1 MSRRGTMKIRKISVK
16 GLFHTFDHEI
26 RFNDSGIAI
35 IIGENGIGKTTL
47 LQIINSIFTKKFDFL
62 FTIDFNL
69 IEIFF
74 SRIKWSITKDDDG
87 NININNPIKNDSFT
101 IKPINER
108 DAYFMRRFLEQINED
123 EWFDRRIGRPVT
135 RDEIIKRYG
144 QDPIAQSERPIWF
157 DELITE
163 NRVMFIQTQRL
174 YKTEYNN
181 ERDHRKLEY
190 MVDAYSNELV
200 DLLRKNNTAFTSTS
214 IQLDSTFP
222 IRLLKVLKKPKEV
235 EYVSKVIDE
244 INSLNQYRSLL
255 SAVGIIDKQDD
266 EVINKSLETL
276 NNPSALSILDL
287 YITDN
292 KQKLDVFRYTAQK
305 LNLLLQIINKRF
317 KHKHLFIDKE
327 TGFVIKSESENKDIA
342 VKNLSSGEQNEL
354 IIFYNLLFKT
364 TKGDIVLI
372 DEPEISLHIAWQQQ
386 LIADLKE
393 IAKETGISLLIAT
406 HSPDII
412 GDNWNLVQ
420 TLSSKE

>member
-1 MSRRGTMKIRKISVK
+1 MKIRSISVK
-16 GLFHTFDHEI
+16 GLFHNFDHEI

-69 IEIFF
+69 IEISF

-87 NININNPIKNDSFT
+87 NIIISNPIKNDSFT
-101 IKPINER
+101 IKPINGR

-174 YKTEYNN
+174 YKTEYDN

-222 IRLLKVLKKPKEV
+222 IRLLRVLKKPKEV

-276 NNPSALSILDL
+276 NNSSALSILDL

-292 KQKLDVFRYTAQK
+292 KQKLDVFRDTAQK

-317 KHKHLFIDKE
+317 KHKRLFIDKE
-327 TGFVIKSESENKDIA
+327 TGFVIKSKSENKDIA
-342 VKNLSSGEQNEL
+342 VRNLSSGEQNEL

-364 TKGDIVLI
+364 TKDDIVLI

>member
-1 MSRRGTMKIRKISVK
+1 MKIRSISVK
-16 GLFHTFDHEI
+16 GLFHSFDHEI

-47 LQIINSIFTKKFDFL
+47 LQIINSIFTKNFDFL
-62 FTIDFNL
+62 FTIDFNQ

-74 SRIKWSITKDDDG
+74 SKIKWSITKDNNG
-87 NININNPIKNDSFT
+87 NINITNLKNNDSFT
-101 IKPINER
+101 VKPINER
-108 DAYFMRRFLEQINED
+108 EAYFMRRFLEQINED

-144 QDPIAQSERPIWF
+144 QDPISQSEIPIWF
-157 DELITE
+157 DELIKE

-200 DLLRKNNTAFTSTS
+200 DLLRKNNNTFTSTS

-222 IRLLKVLKKPKEV
+222 IRLLKALKKPKEV
-235 EYVSKVIDE
+235 EYISEIIDE

-255 SAVGIIDKQDD
+255 SVVGIIDKQDD

-292 KQKLDVFRYTAQK
+292 KQKLDVFRDTAQK

-317 KHKHLFIDKE
+317 KHKRLFIDKE
-327 TGFVIKSESENKDIA
+327 TGFVVKSNSENKDIA
-342 VKNLSSGEQNEL
+342 VKKLSSGEQNEL
-354 IIFYNLLFKT
+354 IIFYNLLFKS

-386 LIADLKE
+386 LITDLKE
-393 IAKETGISLLIAT
+393 IAKETGISLLIST

>member
-1 MSRRGTMKIRKISVK
+1 MKIRSISVK

-47 LQIINSIFTKKFDFL
+47 LQIINSIFAKNFDFL

-74 SRIKWSITKDDDG
+74 SKIKWSITKDNDG
-87 NININNPIKNDSFT
+87 NINITNLKNNDSFT
-101 IKPINER
+101 VKPINER
-108 DAYFMRRFLEQINED
+108 EAYFMRRFLEQINED

-144 QDPIAQSERPIWF
+144 QDPISQSEIPIWF
-157 DELITE
+157 DELIKE

-200 DLLRKNNTAFTSTS
+200 DLLRKNNNTFTSTS

-222 IRLLKVLKKPKEV
+222 IRLLKALKKPKEV
-235 EYVSKVIDE
+235 EYISEIIDE

-276 NNPSALSILDL
+276 NNSSALSILDL

-292 KQKLDVFRYTAQK
+292 KQKLDVFRDTAQK

-317 KHKHLFIDKE
+317 KHKRLFIDKE
-327 TGFVIKSESENKDIA
+327 TGFVIKSKSENKDIA
-342 VKNLSSGEQNEL
+342 VKKLSSGEQNEL
-354 IIFYNLLFKT
+354 IIFYNLLFKS

-386 LIADLKE
+386 LITDLKE
-393 IAKETGISLLIAT
+393 IAKETGISLLIST

>member
-1 MSRRGTMKIRKISVK
+1 MKIRKISVK

-87 NININNPIKNDSFT
+87 NINISNPIKNDSFT

-174 YKTEYNN
+174 YKTEYDN
-181 ERDHRKLEY
+181 ERNHRKLEY

-327 TGFVIKSESENKDIA
+327 TGFVIKSKSENKDIA

>member
-1 MSRRGTMKIRKISVK
+1 MKVKRISVK
-16 GLFHTFDHEI
+16 GLFHAFDHEI

-62 FTIDFNL
+62 FSIDFDQ

-74 SRIKWSITKDDDG
+74 SKIKWLIKKDNDG
-87 NININNPIKNDSFT
+87 NLNISNLIKNDCFT
-101 IKPINER
+101 VRPVNER
-108 DAYFMRRFLEQINED
+108 EAYFLRRFLEQINDD
-123 EWFDRRIGRPVT
+123 EWFDRRIGRSVT

-144 QDPIAQSERPIWF
+144 QDPISQSGIPIWF
-157 DELITE
+157 DELIKE

-174 YKTEYNN
+174 YKTEYDN
-181 ERDHRKLEY
+181 ERDSRKLEY

-200 DLLRKNNTAFTSTS
+200 SLLSKDNTTFTSTS

-222 IRLLKVLKKPKEV
+222 IRLLKVLKKPKELEYITKIV
-235 EYVSKVIDE
+235 EE

-255 SAVGIIDKQDD
+255 SAVGIIDKHDD

-292 KQKLDVFRYTAQK
+292 KQKLDVFKDTAKK

-317 KHKHLFIDKE
+317 KHKSLFIDKE
-327 TGFVIKSESENKDIA
+327 KGFVIKSKYDKNDIA
-342 VKNLSSGEQNEL
+342 VKKLSSGEQNEL

-364 TKGDIVLI
+364 NKNDIVLI
-372 DEPEISLHIAWQQQ
+372 DEPEISLHIVWQQQ
-386 LIADLKE
+386 LITDLKE
-393 IAKETGISLLIAT
+393 IAKETGISLLIST

>member
-1 MSRRGTMKIRKISVK
+1 
-16 GLFHTFDHEI
+16 
-26 RFNDSGIAI
+26 
-35 IIGENGIGKTTL
+35 
-47 LQIINSIFTKKFDFL
+47 
-62 FTIDFNL
+62 
-69 IEIFF
+69 
-74 SRIKWSITKDDDG
+74 
-87 NININNPIKNDSFT
+87 
-101 IKPINER
+101 
-108 DAYFMRRFLEQINED
+108 
-123 EWFDRRIGRPVT
+123 
-135 RDEIIKRYG
+135 
-144 QDPIAQSERPIWF
+144 
-157 DELITE
+157 
-163 NRVMFIQTQRL
+163 
-174 YKTEYNN
+174 
-181 ERDHRKLEY
+181 

-200 DLLRKNNTAFTSTS
+200 DLLRNNNTAFTSTS

-327 TGFVIKSESENKDIA
+327 TGFVIKSKSENKDIA

>member
-1 MSRRGTMKIRKISVK
+1 MKIRSISVK
-16 GLFHTFDHEI
+16 GLFHNFDHEI
-26 RFNDSGIAI
+26 RFNDSGLAI

-87 NININNPIKNDSFT
+87 NIIISNPIKNDSFP

-174 YKTEYNN
+174 YKTEYDN

-292 KQKLDVFRYTAQK
+292 KQKLDVFRDTAQK

-317 KHKHLFIDKE
+317 KHKRLFIDKE
-327 TGFVIKSESENKDIA
+327 TGFVIKSKSENKDIA

>member
-1 MSRRGTMKIRKISVK
+1 MKIRSISVK
-16 GLFHTFDHEI
+16 GLFHNFDHEI

-87 NININNPIKNDSFT
+87 NIIISNPIKNDSFT

-174 YKTEYNN
+174 YKTEYDK

-292 KQKLDVFRYTAQK
+292 KQKLDVFRDIAQK

-317 KHKHLFIDKE
+317 KHKRLFIDKE
-327 TGFVIKSESENKDIA
+327 TGFVIKSKSENKDIA

>member
-1 MSRRGTMKIRKISVK
+1 MKIRKISVK

>member
-1 MSRRGTMKIRKISVK
+1 MKIRSISVK
-16 GLFHTFDHEI
+16 GLFHNFDHEI

-62 FTIDFNL
+62 FTIDFNQ

-87 NININNPIKNDSFT
+87 NIIISNPIKNDSFT

-174 YKTEYNN
+174 YKTEYDN

-292 KQKLDVFRYTAQK
+292 KQKLDVFRDTAQK

-317 KHKHLFIDKE
+317 KHKRLFVDKE
-327 TGFVIKSESENKDIA
+327 TGFVIKSKSENKNIA

>member
-1 MSRRGTMKIRKISVK
+1 MKIRSISVK

-47 LQIINSIFTKKFDFL
+47 LQIINSIFTKNFDFL
-62 FTIDFNL
+62 FTIDFNQ
-69 IEIFF
+69 IEISF
-74 SRIKWSITKDDDG
+74 SKIKWAITKDNNG
-87 NININNPIKNDSFT
+87 NINITNLKNNDSFT
-101 IKPINER
+101 VKPINER
-108 DAYFMRRFLEQINED
+108 EAYFMRRFLEQINED

-144 QDPIAQSERPIWF
+144 QDPISQSETPIWF
-157 DELITE
+157 DELIKE

-200 DLLRKNNTAFTSTS
+200 DLLRKNNNTFTSTS

-222 IRLLKVLKKPKEV
+222 IRLLKALKKPKEV
-235 EYVSKVIDE
+235 EYISEIIDE

-276 NNPSALSILDL
+276 NNSSALSILDL

-292 KQKLDVFRYTAQK
+292 KQKLDVFRDTAQK

-317 KHKHLFIDKE
+317 KHKRLFIDKE
-327 TGFVIKSESENKDIA
+327 TGFVIKSKSENKDIA
-342 VKNLSSGEQNEL
+342 VKKLSSGEQNEL
-354 IIFYNLLFKT
+354 IIFYNLLFKS

-386 LIADLKE
+386 LITDLKE
-393 IAKETGISLLIAT
+393 IAKETGISLLIST

>member
-1 MSRRGTMKIRKISVK
+1 MKIRKISVK

-87 NININNPIKNDSFT
+87 NINISNPIKNDSFT

-174 YKTEYNN
+174 YKTEYDN

-222 IRLLKVLKKPKEV
+222 IRLLKVLKKPQEV

-327 TGFVIKSESENKDIA
+327 TGFVIKSKSENKDIA

>member
-1 MSRRGTMKIRKISVK
+1 MKIRSISVK

-47 LQIINSIFTKKFDFL
+47 LQIINSIFTKNFDFL

-74 SRIKWSITKDDDG
+74 SKIKWSITKDNDG
-87 NININNPIKNDSFT
+87 NINITNLKNNDSFT
-101 IKPINER
+101 VKPINER
-108 DAYFMRRFLEQINED
+108 EAYFMRRFLEQINED

-144 QDPIAQSERPIWF
+144 QDPISQSEIPIWF
-157 DELITE
+157 DELIKE

-200 DLLRKNNTAFTSTS
+200 DLLRKNNNTFTSTS

-222 IRLLKVLKKPKEV
+222 IRLLKALKKPKEV
-235 EYVSKVIDE
+235 EYISEIIDE

-292 KQKLDVFRYTAQK
+292 KQKLDVFRDTAQK

-317 KHKHLFIDKE
+317 KHKRLFIDKE
-327 TGFVIKSESENKDIA
+327 TGFVIKSKSENKDIA
-342 VKNLSSGEQNEL
+342 VKKLSSGEQNEL
-354 IIFYNLLFKT
+354 IIFYNLLFKS

-386 LIADLKE
+386 LITDLKE
-393 IAKETGISLLIAT
+393 IAKETGISLLIST

>member
-1 MSRRGTMKIRKISVK
+1 MKIRSISVK

-47 LQIINSIFTKKFDFL
+47 LQIINSIFTKNFDFL
-62 FTIDFNL
+62 FTIDFNQ

-74 SRIKWSITKDDDG
+74 SKIKWSITKDNNG
-87 NININNPIKNDSFT
+87 NINITNLKNNDSFT
-101 IKPINER
+101 VKPINER
-108 DAYFMRRFLEQINED
+108 EAYFMRRFLEQINED

-144 QDPIAQSERPIWF
+144 QDPISQSEIPIWF
-157 DELITE
+157 DELIKE

-200 DLLRKNNTAFTSTS
+200 DLLRKNNNTFTSTS

-222 IRLLKVLKKPKEV
+222 IRLLKALKKPKEV
-235 EYVSKVIDE
+235 EYISEIIDE

-292 KQKLDVFRYTAQK
+292 KQKLDVFRDTAQK

-317 KHKHLFIDKE
+317 KHKRLFIDKE
-327 TGFVIKSESENKDIA
+327 TGFVIKSKSENKDIA
-342 VKNLSSGEQNEL
+342 VKKLSSGEQNEL
-354 IIFYNLLFKT
+354 IIFYNLLFKS

-386 LIADLKE
+386 LITDLKE
-393 IAKETGISLLIAT
+393 IAKETGISLLIST

>member
-1 MSRRGTMKIRKISVK
+1 MKIRKISVK

-87 NININNPIKNDSFT
+87 NINISNPIKNDSFT

-135 RDEIIKRYG
+135 RDEIIKRYR

-174 YKTEYNN
+174 YKTEYDN

-327 TGFVIKSESENKDIA
+327 TGFVIKSKSENKDIA

>member
-1 MSRRGTMKIRKISVK
+1 MKIRKISVK

-87 NININNPIKNDSFT
+87 NINISNPIKNDSFT

-174 YKTEYNN
+174 YKTEYDN

-292 KQKLDVFRYTAQK
+292 KQKLDVFRDTAQK

-317 KHKHLFIDKE
+317 KHKRLFIDKE
-327 TGFVIKSESENKDIA
+327 TGFVIKSKSENKDIA

-372 DEPEISLHIAWQQQ
+372 DEPEISLHIAWQQL

>member
-1 MSRRGTMKIRKISVK
+1 MKIRKISVK
-16 GLFHTFDHEI
+16 GLFHTFNHEI
-26 RFNDSGIAI
+26 RFNSSDIVI
-35 IIGENGIGKTTL
+35 IIGENGIGKTTI
-47 LQIINSIFTKKFDFL
+47 LQIVNSIFTKKFDFL
-62 FTIDFNL
+62 FSIDFDLIELDFSKIKWIIKKDDEGNL
-69 IEIFF
+69 II
-74 SRIKWSITKDDDG
+74 S
-87 NININNPIKNDSFT
+87 NPIKQDSF
-101 IKPINER
+101 IVKPIINNR
-108 DAYFMRRFLEQINED
+108 DAYFLRRFLEQINDE

-144 QDPIAQSERPIWF
+144 QDPITQSATPIWF
-157 DELITE
+157 DELIKE

-174 YKTEYNN
+174 YKTEYDN
-181 ERDHRKLEY
+181 ERDSKKLGY

-200 DLLRKNNTAFTSTS
+200 SLLRKDNTTFTSKS

-222 IRLLKVLKKPKEV
+222 IRLLKVLKRPKKLG
-235 EYVSKVIDE
+235 YINNIIDE

-255 SAVGIIDKQDD
+255 STVGIIDKQDD
-266 EVINKSLETL
+266 EVINNSLETL

-292 KQKLDVFRYTAQK
+292 KQKLDVFRDTAQK

-317 KHKHLFIDKE
+317 KHKRLFIDKE
-327 TGFVIKSESENKDIA
+327 TGFIIKSNSDNKDIA
-342 VKNLSSGEQNEL
+342 VKKLSSGEQNEL

-364 TKGDIVLI
+364 NKGDIVLI

-386 LIADLKE
+386 LIKDLKE
-393 IAKETGISLLIAT
+393 IAKETGISLLIST

>member
-1 MSRRGTMKIRKISVK
+1 MKIRSISVK
-16 GLFHTFDHEI
+16 GLFHNFDHEI

-87 NININNPIKNDSFT
+87 NIIISNPIKNDSFP

-174 YKTEYNN
+174 YKTEYDN

-292 KQKLDVFRYTAQK
+292 KQKLDVFRDTAQK

-317 KHKHLFIDKE
+317 KHKRLFIDKE
-327 TGFVIKSESENKDIA
+327 TGFVIKSKSENKDIA

>member
-1 MSRRGTMKIRKISVK
+1 MKIRSISVK

-47 LQIINSIFTKKFDFL
+47 LQIINSIFTKNFDFL
-62 FTIDFNL
+62 FTIDFNQ
-69 IEIFF
+69 IEISF
-74 SRIKWSITKDDDG
+74 SKIKWAITKDNNG
-87 NININNPIKNDSFT
+87 NINITNLKNNDSFT
-101 IKPINER
+101 VKPINDRE
-108 DAYFMRRFLEQINED
+108 AYFMRRFLEQINED
-123 EWFDRRIGRPVT
+123 EWFDRRIGKPVT

-144 QDPIAQSERPIWF
+144 QDPISQSETPIWF
-157 DELITE
+157 DELIKE

-200 DLLRKNNTAFTSTS
+200 DLLRKNNNTFTSTS

-222 IRLLKVLKKPKEV
+222 IRLLKALKKPKEV
-235 EYVSKVIDE
+235 EYISEIIDE

-292 KQKLDVFRYTAQK
+292 KQKLDVFGDTAQK

-317 KHKHLFIDKE
+317 KHKRLFIDKE
-327 TGFVIKSESENKDIA
+327 TGFVIKSKSENKDIA
-342 VKNLSSGEQNEL
+342 VKKLSSGEQNEL
-354 IIFYNLLFKT
+354 IIFYNLLFKS

-386 LIADLKE
+386 LITDLKE
-393 IAKETGISLLIAT
+393 IAKETGISLLIST

>member
-1 MSRRGTMKIRKISVK
+1 MKIRSISVK

-47 LQIINSIFTKKFDFL
+47 LQIINSIFTKNFDFL

-74 SRIKWSITKDDDG
+74 SKIKWSITKDNDG
-87 NININNPIKNDSFT
+87 NINITNLKNNDSFT
-101 IKPINER
+101 VKPINER
-108 DAYFMRRFLEQINED
+108 EAYFMRRFLEQINED

-144 QDPIAQSERPIWF
+144 QDPISQSEIPIWF
-157 DELITE
+157 DELIKE

-200 DLLRKNNTAFTSTS
+200 DLLRKNNNTFTSTS

-222 IRLLKVLKKPKEV
+222 IRLLKALKKPKEV
-235 EYVSKVIDE
+235 EYISEIIDE

-276 NNPSALSILDL
+276 NNSSALSILDL

-292 KQKLDVFRYTAQK
+292 KQKLDVFRDTAQK

-317 KHKHLFIDKE
+317 KHKRLFIDKE
-327 TGFVIKSESENKDIA
+327 TGFVIKSKSENKDIA
-342 VKNLSSGEQNEL
+342 VKKLSSGEQNEL
-354 IIFYNLLFKT
+354 IIFYNLLFKS

-386 LIADLKE
+386 LITDLKE
-393 IAKETGISLLIAT
+393 IAKETGISLLIST

>member
-1 MSRRGTMKIRKISVK
+1 MKIRKISVK

-157 DELITE
+157 DEIITE

-327 TGFVIKSESENKDIA
+327 TGFVIKSKSENKDIA

>member
-1 MSRRGTMKIRKISVK
+1 MKIRSISVK

-26 RFNDSGIAI
+26 RFNNSGIAI

-62 FTIDFNL
+62 FTIDFNQ

-74 SRIKWSITKDDDG
+74 SKIKWSITKDNNG
-87 NININNPIKNDSFT
+87 NINITNLKNNDSFT
-101 IKPINER
+101 VKPINER
-108 DAYFMRRFLEQINED
+108 EAYFMRRFLEQINED

-135 RDEIIKRYG
+135 RDEIIKIYG
-144 QDPIAQSERPIWF
+144 QDPISQSEIPIWF
-157 DELITE
+157 DELIKE

-200 DLLRKNNTAFTSTS
+200 DLLRKNNNTFTSTS

-222 IRLLKVLKKPKEV
+222 IRLLKALKKPKEV
-235 EYVSKVIDE
+235 EYISEIIDE

-255 SAVGIIDKQDD
+255 STVGIIDKQDD

-292 KQKLDVFRYTAQK
+292 KQKLDVFRDTAQK

-317 KHKHLFIDKE
+317 KHKRLFIDKE
-327 TGFVIKSESENKDIA
+327 TGFVIKSKSENKDIA
-342 VKNLSSGEQNEL
+342 VKKLSSGEQNEL
-354 IIFYNLLFKT
+354 IIFYNLLFKS

-386 LIADLKE
+386 LITDLKE
-393 IAKETGISLLIAT
+393 IAKETGISLLIST

>member
-1 MSRRGTMKIRKISVK
+1 MKIRSISVK

-87 NININNPIKNDSFT
+87 NINISNPIKNDSFT

-108 DAYFMRRFLEQINED
+108 DAYFVRRFLEQINED
-123 EWFDRRIGRPVT
+123 EWFDRRIGRTVT

-144 QDPIAQSERPIWF
+144 QDPIAQSEKPIWF

-174 YKTEYNN
+174 YKTEYDN

-292 KQKLDVFRYTAQK
+292 KHKLDVFRDTAQK

-317 KHKHLFIDKE
+317 KHKRLFIDKE
-327 TGFVIKSESENKDIA
+327 TGFVIKSKSENKDIA

-364 TKGDIVLI
+364 TKGNIVLI

>member
-1 MSRRGTMKIRKISVK
+1 MKIRSISVK

-26 RFNDSGIAI
+26 RFNNSGIAI

-62 FTIDFNL
+62 FTIDFNQ

-74 SRIKWSITKDDDG
+74 SKIKWSITKDNNG
-87 NININNPIKNDSFT
+87 NINITNLKNNDSFT
-101 IKPINER
+101 VKPINER
-108 DAYFMRRFLEQINED
+108 EAYFMRRFLEQINED

-135 RDEIIKRYG
+135 RDEIIKIYG
-144 QDPIAQSERPIWF
+144 QDPISQSEIPIWF
-157 DELITE
+157 DELIKE

-200 DLLRKNNTAFTSTS
+200 DLLRKNNNTFTSTS

-222 IRLLKVLKKPKEV
+222 IRLLKALKKPKEV
-235 EYVSKVIDE
+235 EYISEIIDE

-292 KQKLDVFRYTAQK
+292 KQKLDVFRDTAQK

-317 KHKHLFIDKE
+317 KHKRLFIDKE
-327 TGFVIKSESENKDIA
+327 TGFVIKSKSENKDIA
-342 VKNLSSGEQNEL
+342 VKKLSSGEQNEL
-354 IIFYNLLFKT
+354 IIFYNLLFKS

-386 LIADLKE
+386 LITDLKE
-393 IAKETGISLLIAT
+393 IAKETGISLLIST

>member
-1 MSRRGTMKIRKISVK
+1 MKIRKISVK

-87 NININNPIKNDSFT
+87 NINISNPIKNDSFT

-174 YKTEYNN
+174 YKTEYDN

-292 KQKLDVFRYTAQK
+292 KQKLDVFRDTAQK

-317 KHKHLFIDKE
+317 KHKRLFIDKD
-327 TGFVIKSESENKDIA
+327 TGFVIKSKSENKDIA

>member
-1 MSRRGTMKIRKISVK
+1 MKIRSISVK

-47 LQIINSIFTKKFDFL
+47 LQIINSIFTKNFDFL
-62 FTIDFNL
+62 FTIDFNQ

-74 SRIKWSITKDDDG
+74 SRIKWSITKDNNG
-87 NININNPIKNDSFT
+87 NINITNLKNNDSFT
-101 IKPINER
+101 VKPINER
-108 DAYFMRRFLEQINED
+108 EAYFMRRFLEQINED

-144 QDPIAQSERPIWF
+144 QDPISQSEIPIWF
-157 DELITE
+157 DELIKE

-200 DLLRKNNTAFTSTS
+200 DLLRKNNNTFTSTS

-222 IRLLKVLKKPKEV
+222 IRLLKALKKPKEV
-235 EYVSKVIDE
+235 EYISEIIDE

-292 KQKLDVFRYTAQK
+292 KQKLDVFRDTAQK

-317 KHKHLFIDKE
+317 KHKRLFIDKE
-327 TGFVIKSESENKDIA
+327 TGFVIKSKSENKDIA
-342 VKNLSSGEQNEL
+342 VKKLSSGEQNEL
-354 IIFYNLLFKT
+354 IIFYNLLFKS

-386 LIADLKE
+386 LITDLKE
-393 IAKETGISLLIAT
+393 IAKETGISLLIST

>member
-1 MSRRGTMKIRKISVK
+1 MKIRKISVK

-87 NININNPIKNDSFT
+87 NINISNPIKNDSFT

-135 RDEIIKRYG
+135 RDEIVKRYG

-174 YKTEYNN
+174 YKTEYDN

-327 TGFVIKSESENKDIA
+327 TGFVIKSKSENKDIA

>member
-1 MSRRGTMKIRKISVK
+1 MKIRKISVK

-87 NININNPIKNDSFT
+87 NINISNPIKNDSFT

-174 YKTEYNN
+174 YKTEYDN

-327 TGFVIKSESENKDIA
+327 TGFVIKSKSENKDIA

>member
-1 MSRRGTMKIRKISVK
+1 MKIRKISVK

-87 NININNPIKNDSFT
+87 NINISNPIKNDSFT

-174 YKTEYNN
+174 YKTEYDN

-244 INSLNQYRSLL
+244 INSLNKYRSLL

-327 TGFVIKSESENKDIA
+327 TGFVIKSKSENKDIA

>member
-1 MSRRGTMKIRKISVK
+1 MKIRSISVK

-47 LQIINSIFTKKFDFL
+47 LQIINSIFTKNFDFL
-62 FTIDFNL
+62 FTIDFNQ

-74 SRIKWSITKDDDG
+74 SRIKWSITKDNNG
-87 NININNPIKNDSFT
+87 NINITNLKNNDSFT
-101 IKPINER
+101 VKPINER
-108 DAYFMRRFLEQINED
+108 EAYFMRRFLEQINED

-144 QDPIAQSERPIWF
+144 QNPISQSEIPIWF
-157 DELITE
+157 DELIKE

-190 MVDAYSNELV
+190 MIDAYSNELV
-200 DLLRKNNTAFTSTS
+200 DLLRKNNNTFTSTS

-222 IRLLKVLKKPKEV
+222 IRLLKALKKPKEV
-235 EYVSKVIDE
+235 EYISEIIDE

-292 KQKLDVFRYTAQK
+292 KQKLDVFRDTAQK

-317 KHKHLFIDKE
+317 KHKRLFIDKE
-327 TGFVIKSESENKDIA
+327 TGFVIKSKSENKDIA
-342 VKNLSSGEQNEL
+342 VKKLSSGEQNEL
-354 IIFYNLLFKT
+354 IIFYNLLFKS

-386 LIADLKE
+386 LITDLKE
-393 IAKETGISLLIAT
+393 IAKETGISLLIST

>member
-1 MSRRGTMKIRKISVK
+1 MKIRKISVK

-87 NININNPIKNDSFT
+87 NINISNPIKNDSFT

-174 YKTEYNN
+174 YKTEYDN

-255 SAVGIIDKQDD
+255 SAVGIIDKHDD

-327 TGFVIKSESENKDIA
+327 TGFVIKSKSENKDIA

>member
-1 MSRRGTMKIRKISVK
+1 MKIRSISVK

-47 LQIINSIFTKKFDFL
+47 LQIINSIFTKNFDFL

-74 SRIKWSITKDDDG
+74 SKIKWSITKDNDG
-87 NININNPIKNDSFT
+87 NINITNLKNNDSFT
-101 IKPINER
+101 VKPINER
-108 DAYFMRRFLEQINED
+108 EAYFMRRFLEQINED

-144 QDPIAQSERPIWF
+144 QDPISQSEIPIWF
-157 DELITE
+157 DELIKE

-174 YKTEYNN
+174 YKTEYNT

-200 DLLRKNNTAFTSTS
+200 DLLRKNNNTFTSTS

-222 IRLLKVLKKPKEV
+222 IRLLKALKKPKEV
-235 EYVSKVIDE
+235 EYISEIIDE

-292 KQKLDVFRYTAQK
+292 KQKLDVFRDTAQK

-317 KHKHLFIDKE
+317 KHKRLFIDKE
-327 TGFVIKSESENKDIA
+327 TGFVIKSKSENKDIA
-342 VKNLSSGEQNEL
+342 VKKLSSGEQNEL
-354 IIFYNLLFKT
+354 IIFYNLLFKS

-386 LIADLKE
+386 LITDLKE
-393 IAKETGISLLIAT
+393 IAKETGISLLIST

>member
-1 MSRRGTMKIRKISVK
+1 MKIRKISVK

-87 NININNPIKNDSFT
+87 NINISNPIKNDSFT

-174 YKTEYNN
+174 YKTEYDN

-317 KHKHLFIDKE
+317 KHKSLFIDKE
-327 TGFVIKSESENKDIA
+327 TGFVIKSKSENKDIA

>member
-1 MSRRGTMKIRKISVK
+1 MKIRSISVK
-16 GLFHTFDHEI
+16 GLFHNFDHEI

-87 NININNPIKNDSFT
+87 NIIISNPIKNDSFT

-144 QDPIAQSERPIWF
+144 QDPVEQSERPIWF

-174 YKTEYNN
+174 YKTEYDN

-222 IRLLKVLKKPKEV
+222 IRLLKVLKKSKEV
-235 EYVSKVIDE
+235 EYVSKIIDE

-266 EVINKSLETL
+266 EVISKSLETL

-292 KQKLDVFRYTAQK
+292 KQKLDVFRETAQK

-317 KHKHLFIDKE
+317 KHKRLFIDKE
-327 TGFVIKSESENKDIA
+327 TGFVIKSKSENKDIA

>member
-1 MSRRGTMKIRKISVK
+1 MKIRKISVK

-87 NININNPIKNDSFT
+87 NINISNPIKNDSFT

-174 YKTEYNN
+174 YKT
-181 ERDHRKLEY
+181 
-190 MVDAYSNELV
+190 
-200 DLLRKNNTAFTSTS
+200 
-214 IQLDSTFP
+214 
-222 IRLLKVLKKPKEV
+222 
-235 EYVSKVIDE
+235 
-244 INSLNQYRSLL
+244 
-255 SAVGIIDKQDD
+255 
-266 EVINKSLETL
+266 
-276 NNPSALSILDL
+276 
-287 YITDN
+287 
-292 KQKLDVFRYTAQK
+292 
-305 LNLLLQIINKRF
+305 
-317 KHKHLFIDKE
+317 
-327 TGFVIKSESENKDIA
+327 
-342 VKNLSSGEQNEL
+342 
-354 IIFYNLLFKT
+354 
-364 TKGDIVLI
+364 
-372 DEPEISLHIAWQQQ
+372 
-386 LIADLKE
+386 
-393 IAKETGISLLIAT
+393 
-406 HSPDII
+406 
-412 GDNWNLVQ
+412 
-420 TLSSKE
+420 

>member
-1 MSRRGTMKIRKISVK
+1 MKIRSISVK
-16 GLFHTFDHEI
+16 GLFHNFDHEI

-74 SRIKWSITKDDDG
+74 SRIKWSIIKDDDG
-87 NININNPIKNDSFT
+87 NIIISNPIKNDSFT

-174 YKTEYNN
+174 YKTEYDN

-292 KQKLDVFRYTAQK
+292 KQKLDVFRETAQK

-317 KHKHLFIDKE
+317 KHKRLFIDKE
-327 TGFVIKSESENKDIA
+327 TGFVIKSKSENKDIA

>member
-1 MSRRGTMKIRKISVK
+1 MKIRKISVK

-87 NININNPIKNDSFT
+87 NIIISNPIKNDSFT

-174 YKTEYNN
+174 YKTEYDN

-327 TGFVIKSESENKDIA
+327 TGFVIKSKSENKDIA

-412 GDNWNLVQ
+412 GNNWNLVQ